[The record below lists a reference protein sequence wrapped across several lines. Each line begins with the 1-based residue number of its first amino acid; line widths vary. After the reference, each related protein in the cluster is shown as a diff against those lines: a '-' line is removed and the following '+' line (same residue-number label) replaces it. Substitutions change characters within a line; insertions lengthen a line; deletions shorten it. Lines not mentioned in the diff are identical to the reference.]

1 MVKESD
7 MELQIMDWLCPE
19 CGLELSKHLISTD
32 CPVSDVDEPAEPLKD
47 GEPCSHPGCSG
58 HFSHPCEVCGRIGMV
73 SKRTT
78 RRDSIAQRMW
88 EEAEDKQDA
97 PEPEKGE

>member
-1 MVKESD
+1 
-7 MELQIMDWLCPE
+7 MELMDRLCPD
-19 CGLELSKHLISTD
+19 CGLKSHKHLISTY
-32 CPVSDVDEPAEPLKD
+32 CPVSDVDAPGSDEPLRD

-97 PEPEKGE
+97 PEPEKGD

>member
-19 CGLELSKHLISTD
+19 CGLELSKHLISTY

-47 GEPCSHPGCSG
+47 GEPCNHPGCSG
-58 HFSHPCEVCGRIGMV
+58 HLFHPCEVCGRIGMV
-73 SKRTT
+73 TK
-78 RRDSIAQRMW
+78 
-88 EEAEDKQDA
+88 DA
-97 PEPEKGE
+97 PEPEKGDK